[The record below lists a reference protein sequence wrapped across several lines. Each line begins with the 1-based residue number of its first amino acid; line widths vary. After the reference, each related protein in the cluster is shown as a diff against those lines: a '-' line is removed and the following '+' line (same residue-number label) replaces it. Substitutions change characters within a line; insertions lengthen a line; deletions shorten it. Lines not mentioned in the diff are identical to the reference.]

1 MRQTM
6 AYTVAVV
13 LGIGVVW
20 LGRSQPS
27 ESQPVPIESMAPP
40 VQAPLSSTTPRIL
53 KFTVSLQSPDDLRV
67 RPGDGVEAGDV
78 LADRVQ
84 ARAQLEAQR
93 QRARLSLERIRSA
106 PVITPPPPRP
116 VPPVAPLPPVSY
128 AEEAAAIEVAQGAV
142 DLQLRRIDLLNTL
155 PAAQVPP
162 AMVAHEQHQL
172 TRLQRE
178 LDAAQAA
185 LQAAQD
191 QRAYDEYLHSLQMA
205 RRADEQNQQALSRS
219 AQAQTAAQAQRD
231 REFQIA
237 QLEAQIQALDT
248 QLANLSTVRSPYAGT
263 IRRIKWLGQTDN
275 ILSVE
280 ITLVVG
286 DRPDAASPPFTTLD
300 PELSGSGPE

>member
-1 MRQTM
+1 MKMRQPLSYGI
-6 AYTVAVV
+6 AIALGVAV
-13 LGIGVVW
+13 IW

-27 ESQPVPIESMAPP
+27 ESQPVPVEPP

-67 RPGDGVEAGDV
+67 RQGDVVAAGDA
-78 LADRVQ
+78 LAERVQ
-84 ARAQLEAQR
+84 ERSRLEAQR
-93 QRARLSLERIRSA
+93 QRALLSLERIRSA
-106 PVITPPPPRP
+106 AVVSPPPALP

-128 AEEAAAIEVAQGAV
+128 AKEAAAIEEAQAAV
-142 DLQLRRIDLLNTL
+142 DLQLRRMDLLSTL
-155 PAAQVPP
+155 PPEQVPP
-162 AMVAHEQHQL
+162 AMVAHEQQQL
-172 TRLQRE
+172 AQLQRD

-219 AQAQTAAQAQRD
+219 AQVQAAAQAQRD

-237 QLEAQIQALDT
+237 QLEAQIQTLDT

-275 ILSVE
+275 TLSVE
-280 ITLVVG
+280 ITLAVG
-286 DRPDAASPPFTTLD
+286 DPPDAPSAPFTTLD
-300 PELSGSGPE
+300 PEPSRPGPE